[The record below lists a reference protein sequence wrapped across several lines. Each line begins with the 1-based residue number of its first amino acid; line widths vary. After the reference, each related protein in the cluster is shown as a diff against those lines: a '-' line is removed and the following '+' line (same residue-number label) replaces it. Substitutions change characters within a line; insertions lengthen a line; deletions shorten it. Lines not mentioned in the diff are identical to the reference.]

1 MLKYS
6 YLRTLFANKICNIRK
21 SVLPLQS
28 IPEGIAPKIQKLTLI
43 DKNMSKTE
51 RSVIDGSDQK
61 LAKRMAREAIQLT
74 LFAIDGLEETMT
86 NTIDLLETVY
96 PESEMTGGKYRPA
109 EYSAA
114 VNLRGRL
121 V

>member
-1 MLKYS
+1 M
-6 YLRTLFANKICNIRK
+6 
-21 SVLPLQS
+21 
-28 IPEGIAPKIQKLTLI
+28 
-43 DKNMSKTE
+43 
-51 RSVIDGSDQK
+51 IDGSDQK

-109 EYSAA
+109 EYSVA
-114 VNLRGRL
+114 VNLRGGL
-121 V
+121 VRAKKHVSKLLDK